1 MYSISQAQD
10 FAARWLPA
18 WTGNQPEALLEFYA
32 EDTCYS
38 DPAVPQGVQGK
49 SALRTYF
56 TRLLAAN
63 PDWVWTQREAIPM
76 QGGFVNHWQAVIP
89 VGDQTLTLLGVCLV
103 ELNGAGEITR
113 NQVYFDRS
121 PWLKALA
128 LSASSG

>member
-10 FAARWLPA
+10 FASRWLPA
-18 WTGNQPEALLEFYA
+18 WTGNQPEALLNFYA
-32 EDTCYS
+32 EDTFYS

-49 SALRTYF
+49 AALRRYF

-63 PDWVWTQREAIPM
+63 PNWVWTQREATPM

-89 VGDQTLTLLGVCLV
+89 VADQTLTLLGVCLV

-113 NQVYFDRS
+113 NQVYFDRT

-128 LSASSG
+128 LRASSG

>member
-18 WTGNQPEALLEFYA
+18 WTGNQPEALLNFYA
-32 EDTCYS
+32 EDTFYS